1 MSGTAALSAAKNRR
15 SGNEVKFNGQSK
27 SLPPPQDTRQQQNSR
42 QAPPPQ
48 QQNGRQTTQQN
59 NKQQQQGQQQQ
70 GQQCQPGQMPHPIEI
85 LKSHELRLQDIEGSG
100 MAQDFSSHIDDY
112 VLLKSEHAS
121 LKSEHASLKSDYAL
135 LKTDY
140 SLFKNSVKFFEKNST
155 AVLERSNNNI
165 QSEQTITGLKDRI
178 EELSA
183 LVINLSKH
191 LEDVSNSVN
200 KHSSII
206 DVLTIPVRICD
217 DIQSDEDE
225 HINIVVNNVVDDT
238 NDDVSTNIVTNNSE
252 EQNINLEITPLI

>member
-27 SLPPPQDTRQQQNSR
+27 SFPPPQDTRQQQNSR

-48 QQNGRQTTQQN
+48 QQNGRRVTQQN
-59 NKQQQQGQQQQ
+59 NKQQPGQ
-70 GQQCQPGQMPHPIEI
+70 QPGQMPHPMVI

-112 VLLKSEHAS
+112 AS
-121 LKSEHASLKSDYAL
+121 LKSDHASLKSDYV
-135 LKTDY
+135 
-140 SLFKNSVKFFEKNST
+140 LFKNSVNCFEKSNK
-155 AVLERSNNNI
+155 AVLDRSTNNV
-165 QSEQTITGLKDRI
+165 QSDQTITGLKDRI

-200 KHSSII
+200 KHSSQL
-206 DVLTIPVRICD
+206 DVLTLPVRICD

-225 HINIVVNNVVDDT
+225 HTNIVVHNVVVNT
-238 NDDVSTNIVTNNSE
+238 NDDVSTFDNTNDKE
-252 EQNINLEITPLI
+252 KQNITLDILPLQ